1 MSLSRVVVTG
11 IGALTC
17 IGHGRKGLWEGI
29 LRERSGI
36 GRVTRFDTSS
46 YDAQC
51 AGEIND
57 FIPTDHFPPHKLKR
71 IDRYAQ
77 FALALTQQAL
87 DDAGLHLTPEKPRTD
102 IGVSF
107 GTALG
112 GITTAE
118 ISHANFLRD
127 GIKAIPAALALQ
139 VFGGSAHSNIAI
151 AHGLR
156 GYGTT
161 NSNSCASGTVAA
173 GEAYRIIRE
182 GKARVMVVG
191 AAEAPIAPLTFGA
204 FDIIKSMSKE
214 TKEPTR
220 ACRPFDVN
228 RSGFVMAEG
237 GGSLILESLEHAR
250 ARGAHIY
257 AEVLGYTLNN
267 DAYHMSSS
275 LPEGESAI
283 VSMQSALEEARLRPD
298 QIDYINAHASSTP
311 MNDGTEA
318 KAVVKVFGQ
327 KTPAVSGT
335 KAYYGHPLGASGA
348 IEAAICCLAIEHGH
362 IPPTLN
368 CHEPCE
374 EITPGFDLV
383 RLKGRAQPVKYAL
396 NNSFGFGGI
405 NSSLVLGKM
414 E

>member
-1 MSLSRVVVTG
+1 MSPSRVVVTG

-17 IGHGRKGLWEGI
+17 IGHGRKGLWDGI

-36 GRVTRFDTSS
+36 TQLTRFDTSS
-46 YDAQC
+46 YEAKC

-57 FIPTDHFPPHKLKR
+57 FNPADHFPPHKLKR

-77 FALALTQQAL
+77 FSLALSQQAL
-87 DDAGLHLTPEKPRTD
+87 DDAGLQLTPEKPRTD
-102 IGVSF
+102 AGVSF

-118 ISHANFLRD
+118 ISHERFVRE
-127 GIKAIPAALALQ
+127 GTKAIPAALALQ
-139 VFGGSAHSNIAI
+139 VFGGSGHSNISI
-151 AHGLR
+151 AYGLR
-156 GYGTT
+156 GYSTT
-161 NSNSCASGTVAA
+161 NSNSCASGTVAV

-182 GKARVMVVG
+182 GKAQVMIAG
-191 AAEAPIAPLTFGA
+191 AAEAPLAPLTFGA
-204 FDIIKSMSKE
+204 FDVIKSMSKE
-214 TKEPTR
+214 IKDPTR
-220 ACRPFDVN
+220 ACRPFDTT

-237 GGSLILESLEHAR
+237 GASLILESLEHAR

-283 VSMQSALEEARLRPD
+283 ESMEVTLAEAGLRPD

-318 KAVVKVFGQ
+318 KAVTRVFGK
-327 KTPAVSGT
+327 KTPAISGT

-348 IEAAICCLAIEHGH
+348 IEAAICCLAIEHSH
-362 IPPTLN
+362 VPPTLN

-383 RLKGRAQPVKYAL
+383 RLKGRPQPIKYAL
-396 NNSFGFGGI
+396 SNSFGFGGI
-405 NSSLVLGKM
+405 NASLVFGKV

>member
-1 MSLSRVVVTG
+1 MSARVVITG

-17 IGHGRKGLWEGI
+17 VGSGRKGLWDGI
-29 LRERSGI
+29 LSETSGVSFI
-36 GRVTRFDTSS
+36 ERFDTSN
-46 YDAQC
+46 YEAKC
-51 AGEIND
+51 GGVIND
-57 FIPTDHFPPHKLKR
+57 FNPADYFPPHKLKR

-77 FALALTQQAL
+77 FALVLSQQAL
-87 DDAGLHLTPEKPRTD
+87 DDAGLKLTPETPRTD
-102 IGVSF
+102 VGVSF

-118 ISHANFLRD
+118 LTHERFLRD
-127 GIKAIPAALALQ
+127 GTRAIPAALALQ
-139 VFGGSAHSNIAI
+139 VFGGSAHSNISI
-151 AHGLR
+151 AYGAR
-156 GYGTT
+156 GYSTT
-161 NSNSCASGTVAA
+161 NSNSCASGTVAV
-173 GEAYRIIRE
+173 GEAFRIIRE
-182 GKARVMVVG
+182 GRAQVMIAG
-191 AAEAPIAPLTFGA
+191 AAEAPLAPLTYGA
-204 FDIIKSMSKE
+204 FDTIKSMAKE
-214 TKEPTR
+214 KKDAKR
-220 ACRPFDVN
+220 AVRPFDAT
-228 RSGFVMAEG
+228 RTGFVMAEG
-237 GGSLILESLEHAR
+237 GASMILESLEHAR

-283 VSMQSALEEARLRPD
+283 ESMRSALEEAKIRPD

-318 KAVVKVFGQ
+318 KAVTKFFG
-327 KTPAVSGT
+327 KRTPAISGT

-348 IEAAICCLAIEHGH
+348 IEAAICCLAMENSL

-383 RLKGRAQPVKYAL
+383 RLKLRPQPLKYVL
-396 NNSFGFGGI
+396 SNSFGFGGI
-405 NSSLVLGKM
+405 NASLVFGKV

>member
-1 MSLSRVVVTG
+1 MSSRVVVTG

-17 IGHGRKGLWEGI
+17 VGHGRQGLWEGI

-36 GRVTRFDTSS
+36 GFITRFDTSH
-46 YDAQC
+46 YDAKC

-57 FIPTDHFPPHKLKR
+57 FNPADHFPPHKLKR

-77 FALALTQQAL
+77 FALVLTQQAL
-87 DDAGLHLTPEKPRTD
+87 DDAGLKLSSEHPRTD
-102 IGVSF
+102 VGVSF

-118 ISHANFLRD
+118 LTHEKFVREGNR
-127 GIKAIPAALALQ
+127 AIPAALALQ
-139 VFGGSAHSNIAI
+139 VFGGSAHSNISI
-151 AHGLR
+151 AYGIR
-156 GYGTT
+156 GYSTT
-161 NSNSCASGTVAA
+161 NSNSCASGTVAV
-173 GEAYRIIRE
+173 GEAFRVIRE
-182 GKARVMVVG
+182 GRAEVMVVG
-191 AAEAPIAPLTFGA
+191 AAEAPLAALTFGA
-204 FDIIKSMSKE
+204 FDTIKSMAKE
-214 TKEPTR
+214 TKDATR
-220 ACRPFDVN
+220 AVRPFDAT
-228 RSGFVMAEG
+228 RTGFVMAEG

-275 LPEGESAI
+275 LPEGESA
-283 VSMQSALEEARLRPD
+283 LEAMRFSLDEAKLRPD

-318 KAVVKVFGQ
+318 KAVTKFFGK
-327 KTPAVSGT
+327 KTPAISGT

-348 IEAAICCLAIEHGH
+348 IEAAICCLAMQHSH
-362 IPPTLN
+362 VPPTLN

-383 RLKGRAQPVKYAL
+383 RLKGRSQPIKYAL
-396 NNSFGFGGI
+396 SNSFGFGGI
-405 NSSLVLGKM
+405 NASLVLGKV

>member
-1 MSLSRVVVTG
+1 MSSRVVITG

-17 IGHGRKGLWEGI
+17 VGHGRQGLWEGI
-29 LRERSGI
+29 LREKSGI
-36 GRVTRFDTSS
+36 SFITRFDTAG
-46 YDAQC
+46 YDAKC

-57 FIPTDHFPPHKLKR
+57 FDPTQHFPPHKLKR

-77 FALALTQQAL
+77 FALALSQQAL
-87 DDAGLHLTPEKPRTD
+87 DDAGLKLSPENPRID
-102 IGVSF
+102 VGVSF

-118 ISHANFLRD
+118 LTHERFVRD
-127 GIKAIPAALALQ
+127 GNRAIPAALALQ

-151 AHGLR
+151 AYGVR
-156 GYGTT
+156 GYSTT
-161 NSNSCASGTVAA
+161 NSNSCASGTVAV
-173 GEAYRIIRE
+173 GEAFRVIRE
-182 GKARVMVVG
+182 GRVQVMIVG
-191 AAEAPIAPLTFGA
+191 AAEAPLAPLTFGA
-204 FDIIKSMSKE
+204 FDTIKSMAKE
-214 TKEPTR
+214 TKDPAR
-220 ACRPFDVN
+220 ACRPFDAT

-257 AEVLGYTLNN
+257 AEVLGFTLNN

-275 LPEGESAI
+275 LPEGESALE
-283 VSMQSALEEARLRPD
+283 SMRATLDEAQVRPD
-298 QIDYINAHASSTP
+298 QIDYVNAHASSTP

-318 KAVVKVFGQ
+318 RAVSKFFGK
-327 KTPAVSGT
+327 KTPAISGT

-348 IEAAICCLAIEHGH
+348 IEAAICCLAMEHSH

-368 CHEPCE
+368 CHEPCD

-383 RLKGRAQPVKYAL
+383 RLKGRSQPIKYAL
-396 NNSFGFGGI
+396 SNSFGFGGI
-405 NSSLVLGKM
+405 NASLVFGKVL
-414 E
+414 

>member
-1 MSLSRVVVTG
+1 MSTRVVVTG

-17 IGHGRKGLWEGI
+17 IGHGRQGLWDGI

-36 GRVTRFDTSS
+36 SFITRFDASK
-46 YDAQC
+46 YDAKC

-57 FIPTDHFPPHKLKR
+57 FIPADHFPPHKLKR
-71 IDRYAQ
+71 IDRFAQ
-77 FALALTQQAL
+77 FSLALSQQAI
-87 DDAGLHLTPEKPRTD
+87 DDAGLKLSPENPRTD
-102 IGVSF
+102 VGVSF

-118 ISHANFLRD
+118 INHEKFIRE
-127 GIKAIPAALALQ
+127 GVRAIPAALALQ
-139 VFGGSAHSNIAI
+139 VFGGSAHSNISI
-151 AHGLR
+151 AYGLR
-156 GYGTT
+156 GYSTT
-161 NSNSCASGTVAA
+161 NSNSCASGTVAV
-173 GEAYRIIRE
+173 GEAFRIIRE
-182 GKARVMVVG
+182 GRANIMVTG

-204 FDIIKSMSKE
+204 FDTINSMSKE
-214 TKEPTR
+214 VKDPSR
-220 ACRPFDVN
+220 AVRPFDAT

-237 GGSLILESLEHAR
+237 GGSLILESLDHAR

-267 DAYHMSSS
+267 DAFHMSSS

-283 VSMQSALEEARLRPD
+283 EAMRFSLEEAKLRPD
-298 QIDYINAHASSTP
+298 QIDYVNAHASSTP

-318 KAVVKVFGQ
+318 RAVSKFFGK

-348 IEAAICCLAIEHGH
+348 IEAAICCLAMEHSH
-362 IPPTLN
+362 VPPTLN
-368 CHEPCE
+368 CNEPCE

-383 RLKGRAQPVKYAL
+383 RLKGRSQPIKYAL
-396 NNSFGFGGI
+396 SNSFGFGGI
-405 NSSLVLGKM
+405 NASLVFGRV

>member
-1 MSLSRVVVTG
+1 MSSRVVVTG

-17 IGHGRKGLWEGI
+17 AGHGRKGLWEGI
-29 LRERSGI
+29 LREKSG
-36 GRVTRFDTSS
+36 VTFISRFDTSN
-46 YDAQC
+46 YDAKC

-57 FIPTDHFPPHKLKR
+57 FNPADHFPPHKLKR

-87 DDAGLHLTPEKPRTD
+87 DDADLKLSPENPRTD
-102 IGVSF
+102 VGVSF

-118 ISHANFLRD
+118 LTHTRFVKE
-127 GIKAIPAALALQ
+127 GIRAIPAALALQ
-139 VFGGSAHSNIAI
+139 VFGGSAHSNISI
-151 AHGLR
+151 AFGIR
-156 GYGTT
+156 GYSTT
-161 NSNSCASGTVAA
+161 NSNSCASGTVAV
-173 GEAYRIIRE
+173 GEAFRVIRE
-182 GKARVMVVG
+182 GRAQVMVAG
-191 AAEAPIAPLTFGA
+191 AAEAPLAPLTFGA
-204 FDIIKSMSKE
+204 FDTIKSMSKE
-214 TKEPTR
+214 AKDASR
-220 ACRPFDVN
+220 ACRPFDST
-228 RSGFVMAEG
+228 RTGFIMAEG
-237 GGSLILESLEHAR
+237 GGSLILESLEHAQ

-257 AEVLGYTLNN
+257 AEVLGYSLNN

-275 LPEGESAI
+275 LPEGESALE
-283 VSMQSALEEARLRPD
+283 SMRSTLEEAKVRPD

-318 KAVVKVFGQ
+318 RAVTKFFGK
-327 KTPAVSGT
+327 KTPAISGT

-348 IEAAICCLAIEHGH
+348 IEAAICCLAMEYSH

-383 RLKGRAQPVKYAL
+383 RLKGRSQPLKYVL
-396 NNSFGFGGI
+396 SNSFGFGGI
-405 NSSLVLGKM
+405 NSSLVFGKLS
-414 E
+414 

>member
-1 MSLSRVVVTG
+1 MSSRVVITG

-17 IGHGRKGLWEGI
+17 AGHGRKGLWEGI
-29 LRERSGI
+29 LREQSGI
-36 GRVTRFDTSS
+36 TFNTRFDAAH
-46 YDAQC
+46 YDAKC
-51 AGEIND
+51 TGAIND
-57 FIPTDHFPPHKLKR
+57 FVPTDHFPPHKLKR

-87 DDAGLHLTPEKPRTD
+87 EDAGLTLSPENPRTD
-102 IGVSF
+102 VGVSF

-118 ISHANFLRD
+118 LTHEKFLRD
-127 GIKAIPAALALQ
+127 GTRAIPAALALQ
-139 VFGGSAHSNIAI
+139 VFGGSAHSNISI
-151 AHGLR
+151 AFGAR
-156 GYGTT
+156 GYSTT
-161 NSNSCASGTVAA
+161 NSNSCASGTVAV
-173 GEAYRIIRE
+173 GEAFRVIRE
-182 GKARVMVVG
+182 GRATIMIAG
-191 AAEAPIAPLTFGA
+191 AAEAPLAPLTYGA
-204 FDIIKSMSKE
+204 FDTIKSMSKE
-214 TKEPTR
+214 TKDPAR
-220 ACRPFDVN
+220 ACRPFDLT
-228 RSGFVMAEG
+228 RSGFVMGEG
-237 GGSLILESLEHAR
+237 GGSLILESLEHAQ

-257 AEVLGYTLNN
+257 AEVLGYALNN

-283 VSMQSALEEARLRPD
+283 ESMRMAIDEAKIRPE

-318 KAVVKVFGQ
+318 KAVSKFFG
-327 KTPAVSGT
+327 KRTPAISGT

-348 IEAAICCLAIEHGH
+348 IEAAICCLAMENSH

-383 RLKGRAQPVKYAL
+383 RLKGRSQPLKYVL
-396 NNSFGFGGI
+396 SNSFGFGGI
-405 NSSLVLGKM
+405 NSSLVFGKLA
-414 E
+414 